1 MTAQSQSFKNTVF
14 PNDILYAALVL
25 LNRNVLNDMNI
36 ALAAAG
42 CAIATTT
49 SKAKTVNSV
58 AYTIDGVFQTAKA
71 GTDNFW
77 TPTGVAFG
85 GGPAVFTK
93 YLLLVNAAGAAS
105 VLQSSVSPV
114 SAAACVYPSM
124 PDGFCVFGVLTIA
137 LTAGTVF
144 TPGTT
149 LLGAAGVTA
158 TFTDGTD
165 KALLALLADASNGLE
180 ILLATNNESSGS
192 YLG

>member
-1 MTAQSQSFKNTVF
+1 MTAFQQSFKLTSL
-14 PNDILYAALVL
+14 PNDIAYAVLALV
-25 LNRNVLNDMNI
+25 NRNVLNDMNI

-42 CAIATTT
+42 CATATTT

-58 AYTIDGVFQTAKA
+58 PYTLDGVFQTAKA
-71 GTDNFW
+71 GTDNLW
-77 TPTGVAFG
+77 TLTGAAFG
-85 GGPAVFTK
+85 GGPAVFCK
-93 YLLLVNAAGAAS
+93 YLLLIGAGGAAT

-124 PDGFCVFGVLTIA
+124 PDGACVFGVLTIA
-137 LTAGTVF
+137 LTATTVF

-165 KALLALLADASNGLE
+165 KALLPLLADSANGLE
-180 ILLATNNESSGS
+180 ILLATNNETPGS